1 MVAPLRIAVTGG
13 TGFVG
18 SRLLAALGNEGH
30 EVRALARR
38 PMDDSPGQTWIAGSL
53 EEPQALERLAE
64 GADAL
69 IHVAGVINAD
79 EAGFE
84 AGNVQGTAAVVK
96 AAKSRGVRRMVHVS
110 SLSAR
115 EPQLSRYGASKARS
129 ETLVRDSGLDIAI
142 VRPPAV
148 YGPGDRET
156 LDLFRMARRGVILL
170 PPEGRLSLIHADDL
184 ARLLIAL
191 AAAKTPPPLVEPDDG
206 KPGGWTHREFAA
218 ALGEAVGRKGMA
230 LSMPRAAVRFGALL
244 DRLIRRDRAKL
255 TPDRAAYFCHP
266 DWVVDPAL
274 VPPPAL
280 WAPAID
286 TRQGL
291 RATAEWYR
299 GERLL
304 RDSWRG

>member
-1 MVAPLRIAVTGG
+1 MVAALRIAVTGG

-18 SRLLAALGNEGH
+18 SRLLAAFGKESH
-30 EVRALARR
+30 DVRALTRR
-38 PMDDSPGQTWIAGSL
+38 PKADATRLTWVSGSL
-53 EEPQALERLAE
+53 EDPQALNQLAA

-69 IHVAGVINAD
+69 IHVAGVLHAD

-84 AGNVQGTAAVVK
+84 AGNVHGTAAVVE
-96 AAKSRGVRRMVHVS
+96 AAKTQGVRRLVHVS
-110 SLSAR
+110 SLAAR

-129 ETLVRDSGLDIAI
+129 EALVRDSGLDFAI

-156 LDLFRMARRGVILL
+156 LDLFRMAKRGLILL

-184 ARLLIAL
+184 AALLIAL
-191 AAAKTPPPLVEPDDG
+191 ARPGDPPRLTEPDDG
-206 KPGGWTHREFAA
+206 KPGGWTHRELAF
-218 ALGEAVGRKGMA
+218 ALGAAVGRKGLA
-230 LSMPRAAVRFGALL
+230 LSMPRAAVRLGALL
-244 DRLIRRDRAKL
+244 DGLIRRDRAKL

-274 VPPPAL
+274 APPPTL

-286 TRQGL
+286 TGEGL

-299 GERLL
+299 TERLL
-304 RDSWRG
+304 